1 MAYLIAISI
10 LVGLLLAFLI
20 FTSFEQ
26 RSGKR
31 MFAGRRYVLDT
42 KVQRASFILAHVD
55 WGAFSADV
63 ARSSIERAAHDVAHG
78 SLIAVR
84 ALERF
89 LTRVVRTLRTR
100 RDVPLPPPSV
110 SRTTATV
117 TYLKRA
123 VQRTRRKSVDIDTK
137 S

>member
-1 MAYLIAISI
+1 MAYLIAIAV
-10 LVGLLLAFLI
+10 LVTLLVAFLVL
-20 FTSFEQ
+20 SGLEG
-26 RSGKR
+26 RSGR
-31 MFAGRRYVLDT
+31 RLFAGRRYVLDT
-42 KVQRASFILAHVD
+42 KVERVSFILRHVD

-63 ARSSIERAAHDVAHG
+63 VRSSIERAIHDIAHG
-78 SLIAVR
+78 TLIAVR

-89 LTRVVRTLRTR
+89 LTQVVRTLRTR

-123 VQRTRRKSVDIDTK
+123 VRRTRKSVDIK
-137 S
+137 PRN

>member
-1 MAYLIAISI
+1 MAYLIAIAV
-10 LVGLLLAFLI
+10 LVLLLGGFLV
-20 FTSFEQ
+20 FVGFEE
-26 RSGKR
+26 RSGR
-31 MFAGRRYVLDT
+31 RFLAGRRYKLDSRVERT
-42 KVQRASFILAHVD
+42 AFILRHVD

-63 ARSSIERAAHDVAHG
+63 ARSSIERTIHDIAHG

-123 VQRTRRKSVDIDTK
+123 VQRTRRKSMDIESK